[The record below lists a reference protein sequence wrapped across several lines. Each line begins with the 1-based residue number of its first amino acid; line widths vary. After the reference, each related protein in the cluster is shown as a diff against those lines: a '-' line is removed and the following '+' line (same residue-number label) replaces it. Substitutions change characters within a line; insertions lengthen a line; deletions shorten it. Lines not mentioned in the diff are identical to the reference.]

1 VRGQIEPL
9 FTSQVEE
16 FTAHGAFRRL
26 ESGEASPDDYDRF
39 IANVIRTH
47 ARSPQIVAFLY
58 AMAPPSRVNE
68 LLDNLLEEVGVEG
81 RGDESHPAMLRA
93 LAMGAGLEG
102 VLLQLETL
110 AEEDLRKLASDP
122 VMYDTL
128 REIGLAGLC
137 EVVAIEFMLSRVAG
151 RMAAALAVHRGLS
164 PDALVWFTQHAEVDV
179 AHAEEGFEHIVAFAD
194 YHGLADRA
202 QAIIEAALREN
213 LFVQRYLTRA
223 TPIGVA

>member
-1 VRGQIEPL
+1 MRGQIEPL

-16 FTAHGAFRRL
+16 FTAHAAFRRL
-26 ESGEASPDDYDRF
+26 ESGEALPDEYDRF

-47 ARSPQIVAFLY
+47 ARSPQVVAFLY
-58 AMAPPSRVNE
+58 AMAPPSRANE
-68 LLDNLLEEVGVEG
+68 LLANLLEEAGVG
-81 RGDESHPAMLRA
+81 GDESHPAMLRA
-93 LAMGAGLEG
+93 LATGAGLEG
-102 VLLQLETL
+102 VLPQLEAL

-137 EVVAIEFMLSRVAG
+137 EVVAVEFMLSRVAG

-179 AHAEEGFEHIVAFAD
+179 AHAEEGFEHIAAFAG

-202 QAIIEAALREN
+202 QAIIEAVLREN

-223 TPIGVA
+223 TPIGAA